1 MLALSVQTSHHACP
15 AASGIGVELTVDEG
29 YVKYV
34 SHWTPGPATHVV
46 AARDLD
52 EWRRPLYRAGL
63 IGQYDDIGIGYGNL
77 SVRRGSGNLFL
88 ITGTQTGHLQTT
100 DEQHYCLVTDC
111 DIRNSIVR
119 CSGPIQASSEAMT
132 HGAIY
137 ALGDAIGAVVHVHS
151 TELWKRYIH
160 KLPTTD
166 PNVAYGT
173 PYMANELDRLY
184 RQSGFKE
191 NGVAVLA
198 GHDEGL
204 ISFGTTL
211 EHAAT
216 RILRIAG
223 Q

>member
-1 MLALSVQTSHHACP
+1 MT
-15 AASGIGVELTVDEG
+15 IDEG
-29 YVKYV
+29 YIKYI
-34 SHWTPGPATHVV
+34 SHWTPGPASHIV

-52 EWRRPLYRAGL
+52 NWRRPLYEAGL
-63 IGQYDDIGIGYGNL
+63 IGQYEDLGIGYGNI

-88 ITGTQTGHLQTT
+88 ISGTQTGHLRDT

-111 DIRNSIVR
+111 DIRNNIVR

-151 TELWKRYIH
+151 AELWQRYIH
-160 KLPTTD
+160 QLPTTD
-166 PNVAYGT
+166 PDIAYGT
-173 PYMANELDRLY
+173 PDMAGELDRLY
-184 RQSGFKE
+184 RLSGLKE
-191 NGVAVLA
+191 TGVAVLA

-211 EHAAT
+211 EQAAT

-223 Q
+223 R